1 MQAMGI
7 AEDFMSFLTGVSGDP
22 VMYSV
27 VFFIYA
33 VLAAIIL
40 PIPVEFGLILIPHTP
55 WWVLAVVLGAGKAVG
70 SILVFR
76 IGMEIEGPVRRWS
89 QRFKF
94 FGRFIDLCER
104 FVARFGY
111 YALYVLLS
119 IPFMSD
125 TAVLYIFSITNKEGK
140 ALQMKW
146 FAVVNFLAGVTRA
159 ILLVVLL
166 YIFNINLF
174 N

>member
-1 MQAMGI
+1 MGI
-7 AEDFMSFLTGVSGDP
+7 VEDFMSVLTGVAGDP
-22 VMYSV
+22 VLYSV
-27 VFFIYA
+27 VFFGYA

-40 PIPVEFGLILIPHTP
+40 PIPVEFGLILSPHTP
-55 WWVLAVVLGAGKAVG
+55 WYVLAIVLGAGKAVG
-70 SILVFR
+70 SVLVFK

-89 QRFKF
+89 KRIKWFGKF
-94 FGRFIDLCER
+94 IELCER

-125 TAVLYIFSITNKEGK
+125 TAILYIFSITNKDGEAMK
-140 ALQMKW
+140 LKW

-159 ILLVVLL
+159 IFLVTLL

>member
-1 MQAMGI
+1 MGFV
-7 AEDFMSFLTGVSGDP
+7 EDFTSILTGVAGDP
-22 VMYSV
+22 ILYSI

-40 PIPVEFGLILIPHTP
+40 PIPVEVGLILSPHTP
-55 WWVLAVVLGAGKAVG
+55 WYILAIVLGAGKAVG
-70 SILVFR
+70 SVLVFK
-76 IGMEIEGPVRRWS
+76 IGVEIEGPVRRWS
-89 QRFKF
+89 KRFKW
-94 FGRFIDLCER
+94 FGTFIELCER

-125 TAVLYIFSITNKEGK
+125 TAVLYIFSIVNKDGEAMK
-140 ALQMKW
+140 LKW
-146 FAVVNFLAGVTRA
+146 FALVNFLAGITRA
-159 ILLVVLL
+159 VFLVVLL
-166 YIFNINLF
+166 YIFNVNLF

>member
-1 MQAMGI
+1 MGI
-7 AEDFMSFLTGVSGDP
+7 VEDLMSVLTGVAGDP
-22 VMYSV
+22 VMYSF

-40 PIPVEFGLILIPHTP
+40 PIPVEFGLILSPHTP
-55 WWVLAVVLGAGKAVG
+55 WYVLAIILGMGKAVG

-94 FGRFIDLCER
+94 FGKFIELCER

-125 TAVLYIFSITNKEGK
+125 TAVLYIFSITNKDGE
-140 ALQMKW
+140 ALKMKW
-146 FAVVNFLAGVTRA
+146 FALVNFLAGVTRA
-159 ILLVVLL
+159 IFLVVLL
-166 YIFNINLF
+166 YIFNINMF